1 MSTITGTSR
10 SFWLTH
16 ATTSVVAVGLQ
27 VAGVYAAIVTFGVLL
42 TMAIYVVGGL
52 AALLQHLT
60 LRRIR

>member
-1 MSTITGTSR
+1 MSTLTETR
-10 SFWLTH
+10 RTFWLAH
-16 ATTSVVAVGLQ
+16 AATSVVAVGLQ